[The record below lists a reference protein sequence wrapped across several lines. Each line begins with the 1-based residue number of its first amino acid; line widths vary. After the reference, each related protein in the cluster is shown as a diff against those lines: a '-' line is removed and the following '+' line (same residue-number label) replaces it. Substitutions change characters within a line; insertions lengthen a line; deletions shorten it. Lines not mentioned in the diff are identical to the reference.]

1 MTKDKRLA
9 TEKHVAAARAV
20 GLILLGKS
28 KDGSKNKKHYQFK
41 KCNHVQDIGIKE
53 VARNSFKCQTCFQIE
68 LAKRSEIQSLILI
81 GEGRNTQHR
90 TYQFKDCNHI
100 QEIAT
105 SNVDKGRPHFGCAS
119 CRETKL
125 LDEAFNAGVILR
137 GPGSSAHYRSYTIQK
152 CGHTLNITTQSVR
165 DSCFECKICTEKEF
179 IAEAEKIGLTL
190 LGEAS
195 TALDV
200 SIASSNYRL
209 YRIDTCE
216 HEQNFKLSHVRE
228 GSFNCNECKI
238 EDIEN
243 LAYHSGWEYVGRNKS
258 NGLHNVQ
265 CLKAGHPAEME
276 TGRLGT
282 GKIQCVDC
290 FEDNLRAEA
299 NRLQLTFLGDAN
311 RNLFDANYR
320 LYSCN
325 RCQNEMTLKF
335 GHLKTG
341 AFLCEYCD
349 DSYLDFPSNVYLLH
363 ITTGQFDWLKLGYSK
378 DIISRIE
385 RYGLSKECSFTIL
398 KALPYDTGR
407 SAKKKELSIHAKYK
421 NEYRL
426 DANQMKHHSQADD
439 LRARFKVPEWR
450 AFCHTATI

>member
-9 TEKHVAAARAV
+9 TEKHMAAARAV

-28 KDGSKNKKHYQFK
+28 KAKNANKKHYQFE

-53 VARNSFKCQTCFQIE
+53 VSEKRFKCQTCFQIG
-68 LAKRSEIQSLILI
+68 LSKRAEAQNLILI
-81 GEGRNTQHR
+81 GEGANAHYRK
-90 TYQFKDCNHI
+90 YQFQDCIHT
-100 QEIAT
+100 QEMT
-105 SNVDKGRPHFGCAS
+105 TGNVDKGAFGCAT
-119 CRETKL
+119 CRHEKL
-125 LDEAFNAGVILR
+125 LAEAAKAGVILR
-137 GPGSSAHYRSYTIQK
+137 GSGSSVHHRTYTIVK
-152 CGHTLNITTQSVR
+152 CGHRVNITTQHVR
-165 DSCFECKICTEKEF
+165 EGGFECKICKSKQFTN
-179 IAEAEKIGLTL
+179 EAKLVGLSL

-195 TALDV
+195 NDLDV
-200 SIASSNYRL
+200 SSKASNYRL

-228 GSFNCNECKI
+228 GNFNCNECKI

-243 LAYHSGWEYVGRNKS
+243 RAYQSGWEYVGRNKS
-258 NGLHNVQ
+258 NSLHNVQ
-265 CLKAGHPAEME
+265 CLKAGHPAELE
-276 TGRLGT
+276 TGRLGV

-299 NRLQLTFLGDAN
+299 NRLKLTFLGDAD
-311 RNLFDANYR
+311 RKLFDANYR
-320 LYSCN
+320 SYSCN

-335 GHLKTG
+335 GHLKKG
-341 AFLCEYCD
+341 VFLCEYCD

-363 ITTGQFDWLKLGYSK
+363 ITTGEFDWLKLGYSR
-378 DIISRIE
+378 DVISRIE
-385 RYGLSKECSFTIL
+385 GYGLPKECSFTIL

-426 DANQMKHHSQADD
+426 DANQMKQFHKLNGFTECYQFNAKEI
-439 LRARFKVPEWR
+439 LLAELEN
-450 AFCHTATI
+450 